1 MRVDIYV
8 FRMMILLQQN
18 KKRRDPGEKCHAIV
32 CLLMILM
39 ISPFFFPDH
48 FRTAHLVG
56 SRAVG
61 KQLVKVDHIRTSR
74 ES

>member
-1 MRVDIYV
+1 
-8 FRMMILLQQN
+8 MMLLLQQN
-18 KKRRDPGEKCHAIV
+18 KKMRDPGKKCHAIV
-32 CLLMILM
+32 CLFPP
-39 ISPFFFPDH
+39 PFFFPDH